1 MVMYQKG
8 GDIYSSGFKVNSPFL
23 KEGNPLMQSSYQVG
37 GGVGVTSHFAIPAG
51 LYGGSSNDI
60 INKSQQYGG
69 KVEVVN
75 EDIYGNLLRLAE
87 LKNNSNKKQT
97 KKRKLKDD
105 SVVKDDTVVK
115 DDLVESNPVK
125 KIKQMNH
132 KTRKILTQLKRANPT
147 TPCFRIKWRN

>member
-1 MVMYQKG
+1 
-8 GDIYSSGFKVNSPFL
+8 
-23 KEGNPLMQSSYQVG
+23 MQSPYQVG
-37 GGVGVTSHFAIPAG
+37 GGVGVTSQFAIPAG

-75 EDIYGNLLRLAE
+75 EDIYEKLLRLVE
-87 LKNNSNKKQT
+87 LKNNSNSKKQT

-105 SVVKDDTVVK
+105 SM
-115 DDLVESNPVK
+115 ESNPVK

-132 KTRKILTQLKRANPT
+132 KTRKNINPVKT
-147 TPCFRIKWRN
+147 D

>member
-1 MVMYQKG
+1 MDPNNMVMYQKG
-8 GDIYSSGFKVNSPFL
+8 GDIYSGGFKVNSPFL
-23 KEGNPLMQSSYQVG
+23 KEGNPLMQSPYQVG
-37 GGVGVTSHFAIPAG
+37 GGVGVTSQFAIPAG

-75 EDIYGNLLRLAE
+75 EDIYEKLLRLVE
-87 LKNNSNKKQT
+87 LKNNSNSKKQT

-105 SVVKDDTVVK
+105 SM
-115 DDLVESNPVK
+115 ESNPVK

-132 KTRKILTQLKRANPT
+132 KTRKNINPVKT
-147 TPCFRIKWRN
+147 D

>member
-1 MVMYQKG
+1 MVPNNMVMYQKG

-37 GGVGVTSHFAIPAG
+37 GSVGVTSQFAIPAG

-69 KVEVVN
+69 KVEVVD
-75 EDIYGNLLRLAE
+75 EDIYEKLLRLVE
-87 LKNNSNKKQT
+87 LKNNNNNKKQT

-105 SVVKDDTVVK
+105 LVVK

-132 KTRKILTQLKRANPT
+132 KTRKN
-147 TPCFRIKWRN
+147 IKSLN